1 MGFQAIQGCARR
13 SQRLQKSEA
22 LLSDA
27 SRKRATPGVPPMEGA
42 LDR

>member
-1 MGFQAIQGCARR
+1 MGFQAIRGCARR

-27 SRKRATPGVPPMEGA
+27 SRKRATLGVPTMEGA